1 MKLYVIGIGPGGADQ
16 MTPRARQAIEHSDII
31 AGYTT
36 YIDLVRPLI
45 GDKEI
50 LQTPMKKEIDRCK
63 LARDAALT
71 GKTVSMICSGDA
83 GVYGMAGLMYE
94 VCEQHP
100 DMDIE
105 VIPGITAACGGAAV
119 LGAPLIH
126 DFAVISL
133 SDLLTPWEKIQKRLD
148 FAAQADFCICLY
160 NPSSHKRADYLQKA
174 CDILLKSKSP
184 ETPCGTVR
192 NIGRDGECGEIYTL
206 AQLRDTKV
214 DMFTTV
220 FIGNSQTRV
229 INGKLV
235 PPRGYE
241 NKRDG
246 CFFPAPVRARR
257 CAGSCR
263 RRVCR
268 QRSVSRQNTEKRS
281 CRS

>member
-63 LARDAALT
+63 LARDAALN

-192 NIGRDGECGEIYTL
+192 NIGRDGECSKIYTL

-235 PPRGYE
+235 TPRGYE
-241 NKRDG
+241 NK
-246 CFFPAPVRARR
+246 
-257 CAGSCR
+257 
-263 RRVCR
+263 
-268 QRSVSRQNTEKRS
+268 
-281 CRS
+281 